1 MCFCHRF
8 CLHFATKFNTKSLL
22 MFWSHLLFE
31 SSNFKFRIPSLKE
44 KDKCWG
50 LFFIGLR
57 HFFYWIV
64 YVEKFNMIWSE
75 HLVVDNNFLVGYH
88 GESYFNPYLN
98 LFFFYSQYMAGSD
111 EGFIFNMESFLSDKF
126 NINAKSD
133 LVNLTLSRF
142 NV

>member
-57 HFFYWIV
+57 YFFYWIV

-88 GESYFNPYLN
+88 RESYFNPYLN
-98 LFFFYSQYMAGSD
+98 LFFF
-111 EGFIFNMESFLSDKF
+111 FIS
-126 NINAKSD
+126 NIWPVPMKD
-133 LVNLTLSRF
+133 LYLIWSHSYQINLTSMQNPTWSILH
-142 NV
+142 